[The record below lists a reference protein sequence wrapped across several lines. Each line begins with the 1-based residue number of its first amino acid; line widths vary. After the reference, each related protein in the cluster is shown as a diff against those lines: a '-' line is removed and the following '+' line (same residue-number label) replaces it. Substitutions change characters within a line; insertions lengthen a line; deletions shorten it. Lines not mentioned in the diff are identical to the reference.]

1 MQALKHQEYL
11 KKQKYL
17 DKKGEIHQNQ
27 DINYNPG
34 QMFEDMTTESL
45 NMNDTLMTE
54 APQYRTY
61 PGNPADEEGQ

>member
-1 MQALKHQEYL
+1 M
-11 KKQKYL
+11 
-17 DKKGEIHQNQ
+17 DKKGEILQNQ